1 MKIIK
6 PIIFLF
12 ILVLTTT
19 YSYATHIVGGNMNYK
34 YLGNDKYELTL
45 TMFRD
50 CWNGVPPFDSPA
62 SIGIFDVNNVLLF
75 DIKTIPR
82 SIVNIPPSLDDSCY
96 KPPVNVCYERAI
108 YVDTVTL
115 PLIIGGYQIV
125 YQRCCRNGT
134 IVNLVAPGET
144 GATYM
149 ATIPTDTLI
158 TNINNSNPVFN
169 AWPQLFLCANKP
181 LVFDHSATDYDGD
194 SLAYELFLPLQGADQ
209 AIPMPQPPNNPPY
222 ANILWETPYTTNNMM
237 GGVPMA
243 INSQTGLLT
252 ATPNLLGQF
261 VVGIKCKEYR
271 NGVLISETLRDFQF
285 NVVLCQKF
293 TTAASIVPI
302 LYCTNSTPVTVGF
315 ANNSTGANAYM
326 WNFGTAQTND
336 TSHLTTPTYTYA
348 DTGYYNVQLIAY
360 GIKKGCNDT
369 VNKQLHIAT
378 KPQAIATVTRVSCQ
392 DTVLLSAQA
401 TNAVYPVGYLWTLG
415 DGTLSTDSVVQHAYT
430 SATNYTAQ
438 VITITANGCKDTL
451 TQQITIPSQ
460 TPLVT
465 TDVEMC
471 KYNSTALSIANCTS
485 PVWSPN
491 MAIDNVNSFTPVVN
505 PLQNTTYYISA
516 NTTSS
521 NGEVCPQHDSVLVTV
536 NDIPNATINFD
547 KGNCSSTISIVNGST
562 TPNANITTAT
572 VNWGDGTTNNGT
584 YSHTYTQVG
593 AYTITLYIM
602 DNKGC
607 KDTTTQLVKNF
618 NLPKGK
624 KQITVLCK
632 TQSIL
637 LTAQYAQGYNWYP
650 NKKIDSLQ
658 IQKPTIYADSSIAYY
673 CTLTN
678 YPTSTD
684 TCATQDTVIIKVS
697 QTNAL
702 AQLNLT
708 ALYDTIVIG
717 ESSQL
722 SFSANTLGAQSI
734 LLNDNST
741 HALPSSLEVK
751 PTVNTTYYATIKD
764 SLGCVFN
771 YGDSVRVVVLSNIC
785 AEPYVLIPTGF
796 TPNND
801 GVNDEFIVSGIT
813 VGLSTNTTNYNVE
826 DYVVVYNRWGQKV
839 FETYNIKQGWDGKY
853 NGLLQDAG
861 AYAYIVKLTCAGGMK
876 LEQKGNVT
884 LIR

>member
-6 PIIFLF
+6 PILFLF
-12 ILVLTTT
+12 ILLITTLS
-19 YSYATHIVGGNMNYK
+19 SYATHIVGGNMNYR
-34 YLGNDKYELTL
+34 YIGNNQYELTL
-45 TMFRD
+45 TVFRD

-62 SIGIFDVNNVLLF
+62 SIGIFNSNNVLLQ
-75 DIKTIPR
+75 DIRTVPR
-82 SIVNIPPSLDDSCY
+82 SIVNIPPTLDDSCY

-108 YVDTVTL
+108 YVDTVSL
-115 PLIIGGYQIV
+115 PLIAGGYQIV

-134 IVNLVAPGET
+134 IVNLIAPGAA

-158 TNINNSNPVFN
+158 TNVNNSNPVFN
-169 AWPQLFLCANKP
+169 AWPQLFLCADKP

-194 SLAYELFLPLQGADQ
+194 SLVYELFLPLHGADQ
-209 AIPMPQPPNNPPY
+209 NDPMPQPPYNPPY
-222 ANILWETPYTTNNMM
+222 TNITWVAPYNTTNMM
-237 GGVPMA
+237 GGVAMA

-252 ATPNLLGQF
+252 ATPHLQGQF

-302 LYCTNSTPVTVGF
+302 LYCTNTTPVTVGF
-315 ANNSTGANAYM
+315 ANNSTGANAYT
-326 WNFGTAQTND
+326 WNFGNGTTLSD
-336 TSHLTTPTYTYA
+336 TSHITAPIYTYN
-348 DTGYYNVQLIAY
+348 DTGYYDVQLIAY

-369 VNKQLHIAT
+369 VSKQLHIGI
-378 KPQAIATVTRVSCQ
+378 KPQATATFNRAPCQ
-392 DTVLLSAQA
+392 DTVLFSVQA
-401 TNAVYPVGYLWTLG
+401 TNAVYPVIYKWTLG
-415 DGTLSTDSVVQHAYT
+415 DGTTSTDSTLQHTYT
-430 SATNYTAQ
+430 TATNYTAQ

-465 TDVEMC
+465 TDAEMC
-471 KYNSTALSIANCTS
+471 KYTSTALSITNCTS

-491 MAIDNVNSFTPVVN
+491 TAIDNVNSFTPIVN
-505 PLQNTTYYISA
+505 PSQNTTYYINA
-516 NTTSS
+516 NTISS
-521 NGEVCPQHDSVLVTV
+521 NGEVCPQRDSVIVIV
-536 NDIPNATINFD
+536 NDVPTATINFA
-547 KGNCSSTISIVNGST
+547 KGNCSSNIDIVNAST
-562 TPNANITTAT
+562 TPNTSIAT
-572 VNWGDGTTNNGT
+572 SIVNWGDGTTTNGT
-584 YSHTYTQVG
+584 YNHTYAQVG
-593 AYTITLYIM
+593 AYTITLYIT

-607 KDTTTQLVKNF
+607 KDTTTRVVNNF
-618 NLPKGK
+618 DLPKGK
-624 KQITVLCK
+624 KQTIVLCK
-632 TQSIL
+632 EQMVQLI
-637 LTAQYAQGYNWYP
+637 AQQAQEYSWFPQNVSNY
-650 NKKIDSLQ
+650 Q
-658 IQKPTIYADSSIAYY
+658 IQNPTVYADSTIAYY

-678 YPTSTD
+678 YPTSVD
-684 TCATQDTVIIKVS
+684 TCATQDTVLIKVS
-697 QTNAL
+697 QLNSL
-702 AQLNLT
+702 VNFNLT
-708 ALYDTIVIG
+708 ASYDTIIIG
-717 ESSQL
+717 ENTLL

-741 HALPSSLEVK
+741 HAIPSSLEVK
-751 PTVNTTYYATIKD
+751 PTITTTYYATIKD

-771 YGDSVRVVVLSNIC
+771 FGDSLRIVVLSDKC
-785 AEPYVLIPTGF
+785 EEPYVLIPTAF

-813 VGLSTNTTNYNVE
+813 VGLTTNTNDNNIE

-839 FETYNIKQGWDGKY
+839 FETNNIKQGWDGKY

-861 AYAYIVKLTCAGGMK
+861 VYAYIVKLTCAGGMR